1 MERVL
6 ILPPRV
12 TETGLAYADAARRR
26 GMRVETVHG
35 WRLPEH
41 LAGHPGAHLYAGPL
55 FADAVGAEL
64 GNGLL
69 EPDPDWLARLPRA
82 LTRRGVVFTTLAR
95 ARELD
100 RPAFVKPPDVKSFP
114 ARVYPSGAALP
125 GPEVLD
131 GDTPVLV
138 SDVVE
143 FQAEFRCFVAGGE
156 VRAVSRYAVGGE
168 LDVGPAGADPRS
180 ADAAAFAGLACMAG
194 PATARRAGIGAS
206 GLGSANGQ
214 GTAGGG
220 ERFVDVGR
228 SGLPSAVVVDVG
240 LITDPGSGRPEWAVI
255 EANAAWASGHYAADA
270 DAALDV
276 ALRSA
281 MPRAAIAPAD
291 VPYLRHLPSVV
302 R

>member
-1 MERVL
+1 MEQVL

-64 GNGLL
+64 GIGLL
-69 EPDPDWLARLPRA
+69 EPDPDWLTRLPRA

-95 ARELD
+95 ARGLD
-100 RPAFVKPPDVKSFP
+100 RPAFVKPPDDKSFP

-125 GPEVLD
+125 GPEVLE
-131 GDTPVLV
+131 GDTSVLV

-143 FQAEFRCFVAGGE
+143 FHVEFRCFVAAGV

-168 LDVGPAGADPRS
+168 LDVASADDDVRS
-180 ADAAAFAGLACMAG
+180 ADAAAFAQTVCAVSA
-194 PATARRAGIGAS
+194 PFA
-206 GLGSANGQ
+206 GSAPRG
-214 GTAGGG
+214 GAAAGAA
-220 ERFVDVGR
+220 VDVDR
-228 SGLPSAVVVDVG
+228 VRRPGLPSAVVVDVG
-240 LITDPGSGRPEWAVI
+240 LIADPGSGRPEWAVI

-281 MPRAAIAPAD
+281 MPRAEIAPAD
-291 VPYLRHLPSVV
+291 VPYLRDLPSVV